1 MIVGINPANQTTM
14 IKPVALKN
22 PLIEIDLTGA
32 DGNAYAL
39 LAYAKRLAYQIGLS
53 EEEEKELL
61 REMRAGD
68 YENLIRVFEENFGEF
83 VILYR

>member
-1 MIVGINPANQTTM
+1 M
-14 IKPVALKN
+14 IKPIALKN
-22 PLIEIDLTGA
+22 PLIEIDLTGE

-39 LAYAKRLAYQIGLS
+39 LAYAKKLAYQIGLS

-61 REMRAGD
+61 RAMKAGD
-68 YENLIRVFEENFGEF
+68 YENLIQVFEQHFGEF